1 MPPVGVMAV
10 DHRELARRA
19 AQELV
24 AGTPGFTW
32 LGDAASAEEAL
43 EAAIQVRPDLV
54 LVEASMPGIDG
65 AETSGRLK
73 KTLPE
78 TVVVVLAADAGLA
91 LDTLTPGGLR
101 ALWHQQRPA

>member
-24 AGTPGFTW
+24 ASTPGFTW

-43 EAAIQVRPDLV
+43 
-54 LVEASMPGIDG
+54 
-65 AETSGRLK
+65 
-73 KTLPE
+73 E

-91 LDTLTPGGLR
+91 LDTLTPGGLS